1 MLSLGLLLGFPENSK
16 AEEGSTQPTLTKEEV
31 QRKAE
36 GYIKGVSKQVYL
48 EWKETQVEKGQTLH
62 NLEGS
67 ITGYT
72 IQAKKE
78 NKGMGYMVLL
88 QSFRRHQEV
97 LVQKLQGNCK

>member
-1 MLSLGLLLGFPENSK
+1 M
-16 AEEGSTQPTLTKEEV
+16 

-88 QSFRRHQEV
+88 QSFRRHQEMENIADQFYETINNPCNGSYV
-97 LVQKLQGNCK
+97 EKTKFG